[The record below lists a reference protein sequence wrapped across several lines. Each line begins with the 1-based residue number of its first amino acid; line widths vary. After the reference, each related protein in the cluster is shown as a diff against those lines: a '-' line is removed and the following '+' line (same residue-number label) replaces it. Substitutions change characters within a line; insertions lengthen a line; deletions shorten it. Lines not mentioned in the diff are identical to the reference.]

1 MKNENPMKEVQLEK
15 ITLNIGTGG
24 PGDKLEKA
32 MKLLSKISEGKPV
45 ITKTKKRIPTWG
57 LRPGLEIGCMI
68 TLRGEKAEELLKRL
82 FIGVD
87 NKLPATK
94 FDKSGNF
101 SFGIGEYLHIPKVE
115 YDSTIGIIGLEVAV
129 TLKRRGFRVKRR
141 LIRPARI
148 AKAHRITKAEA
159 IDYVKSKYG
168 VDVA

>member
-1 MKNENPMKEVQLEK
+1 MKDENPMKEVQLEK

-68 TLRGEKAEELLKRL
+68 TLRGKKAEELLKRL
-82 FIGVD
+82 FVGVD
-87 NKLPATK
+87 NKIPATK

-101 SFGIGEYLHIPKVE
+101 SFGIAEYLHIPKVE

-148 AKAHRITKAEA
+148 AKTHQITKAEA
-159 IDYVKSKYG
+159 IYYVKSKYG